1 MPWPSGRPIHEGE
14 FAMPVKTISL
24 AQVRELMDVGKV
36 LTIIDVRTPAE
47 FERVHVKGAQLK
59 PLDGLDPQNI
69 ASCCKDPADA
79 VYVICQS
86 GGRSAKACEKLEAAG
101 FGNVYSIEGGT
112 SAWEKAGLPVERG
125 NCRVIP
131 LERQVRIAAGTLVL
145 IGLALAWAIHP
156 YFLALSAFVGA
167 GLVFAGITDF
177 CGMAILL
184 SKMPW
189 NRRGGV
195 KPAATTCK

>member
-1 MPWPSGRPIHEGE
+1 
-14 FAMPVKTISL
+14 MPVKTISL
-24 AQVRELMDVGKV
+24 AQVRELMDSGKA

-47 FERVHVKGAQLK
+47 FESVHVKGAQLK
-59 PLDGLDPQNI
+59 PLDIFDPKAI
-69 ASCCKDPADA
+69 SESFKDPADA

-86 GGRSAKACEKLEAAG
+86 GGRAAKACEKLAEAG
-101 FGNVYSIEGGT
+101 FENVYSIEGGT

-125 NCRVIP
+125 NCRVIS
-131 LERQVRIAAGTLVL
+131 LERQVRIAAGSLVL
-145 IGLALAWAIHP
+145 IGLALAWAVHP
-156 YFLALSAFVGA
+156 YFLALSAFIGA

-189 NRRGGV
+189 NRRGGGN
-195 KPAATTCK
+195 PAAMTCK

>member
-1 MPWPSGRPIHEGE
+1 MRWRSGRPTHEGE
-14 FAMPVKTISL
+14 NAMPVKTIGL
-24 AQVRELMDVGKV
+24 LQIQELVDSGKAM
-36 LTIIDVRTPAE
+36 TIIDVRTPAE

-59 PLDGLDPQNI
+59 PLDGFDPKSI
-69 ASCCKDPADA
+69 AACCKDPADA

-86 GGRSAKACEKLEAAG
+86 GGRAAKACEKFAEAG
-101 FGNVYSIEGGT
+101 FENVFSIEGGT
-112 SAWEKAGLPVERG
+112 SAWERAGLPVERG

-131 LERQVRIAAGTLVL
+131 LERQVRIAAGSLVL
-145 IGLALAWAIHP
+145 IGLALAWAVHP
-156 YFLALSAFVGA
+156 YFLALTAFIGA

-189 NRRGGV
+189 NRRGGAN
-195 KPAATTCK
+195 PAAMTCK